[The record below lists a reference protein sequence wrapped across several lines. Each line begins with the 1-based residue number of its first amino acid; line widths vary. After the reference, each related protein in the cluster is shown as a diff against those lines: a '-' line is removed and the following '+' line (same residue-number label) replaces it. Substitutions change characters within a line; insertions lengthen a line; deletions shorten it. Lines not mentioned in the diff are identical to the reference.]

1 MVWVPDGPGV
11 TGRAALAS
19 QQKVVPRQSST
30 NRQSLGANRNSG
42 PERRRGRQRPSK
54 RGCFLV
60 SLSLSLSLVSLFCS
74 VNVEEEWNGGYKA
87 RSLAMCRGRIVVEEG
102 WCLVAVNS
110 LSVVVVVVGVSGG
123 AVALSSARRE

>member
-60 SLSLSLSLVSLFCS
+60 SLSLSLSGES
-74 VNVEEEWNGGYKA
+74 VLLGQRRGLNGMVDTMLA
-87 RSLAMCRGRIVVEEG
+87 RSLCAEG
-102 WCLVAVNS
+102 
-110 LSVVVVVVGVSGG
+110 G
-123 AVALSSARRE
+123 